1 MLFRGYSCLEDS
13 FSRYF
18 AGQTVSVCWRHSQT
32 RNFYKYFT
40 NFTKSNPS
48 LPSSY
53 GTRHGRAP
61 KQLWLAV
68 QSLSS
73 AFNVIQWLY
82 LFGGLVLEIFRR
94 EVFPMQNFSNLS
106 SLLVNFSKTES
117 KISKNNFGWLYRA
130 RAVLSMLFSGY
141 SCSADPFSRYVAGQS
156 VSVCWDL
163 GQSLLAPF
171 TNFTKS
177 KSTKAE
183 QYKKGVGRWRH
194 SQEALYL
201 ENGSAKD
208 LYPVNS
214 VGSILLELYS
224 QPMLFLDKIS
234 M

>member
-1 MLFRGYSCLEDS
+1 
-13 FSRYF
+13 
-18 AGQTVSVCWRHSQT
+18 
-32 RNFYKYFT
+32 
-40 NFTKSNPS
+40 
-48 LPSSY
+48 
-53 GTRHGRAP
+53 
-61 KQLWLAV
+61 
-68 QSLSS
+68 
-73 AFNVIQWLY
+73 
-82 LFGGLVLEIFRR
+82 
-94 EVFPMQNFSNLS
+94 MQNFSNLS

-208 LYPVNS
+208 LYPVNN
-214 VGSILLELYS
+214 VGRILLGLYS
-224 QPMLFLDKIS
+224 QPMLFWDKIS
-234 M
+234 MLRVLSGACARVPVLVKTVQQDISRTGPQNSYTR